1 MNPNRL
7 SLARRKRGLTKK
19 RLADLAGCG
28 ARTITAYEA
37 GEIEPGRAAMGR
49 IASTLDFPLDFFD
62 GADLDEPQVDG
73 ATFRS
78 LSRMTARQRDS
89 ALATGALGFHLARWI
104 EDGFDL
110 PGSDIP
116 DLASLDD
123 PERAADRLRME
134 WGLGWGPAPSMVRL
148 LEAKGVVVLSLSG
161 CAREIDAFSAWNGER
176 PFVFLNPS
184 NTPER
189 SRMDCAHELCH
200 LVLHRHQSTKNR
212 DVEHEAKVF
221 AGAFLMPRDGV
232 LPTARRSP
240 SVTSVI
246 RDKRRWGVSALA
258 YTVRLHRLEL
268 VSDWHYRQ
276 LCIQLSRYRK
286 NEPNGIARE
295 QSAVLGA
302 VMATL
307 RKEGVTRRELANRL
321 ELTAGDLEELLR
333 GLVITALAGGGTR
346 RQESGRTELRLVE

>member
-7 SLARRKRGLTKK
+7 SLARRKRGFTKK
-19 RLADLAGCG
+19 RLAEIARCG
-28 ARTITAYEA
+28 ARTITAYET
-37 GEIEPGRAAMGR
+37 GEIEPSRAALGR
-49 IASTLDFPLDFFD
+49 IASQLGFPLAFFD

-89 ALATGALGFHLARWI
+89 ALATGAFGFHLARWI
-104 EDGFDL
+104 EGGFDM
-110 PGSDIP
+110 PAPDIP
-116 DLASLDD
+116 DLGSLDD
-123 PERAADRLRME
+123 PEKAADRLRME

-148 LEAKGVVVLSLSG
+148 LESKGVVVLALSD

-200 LVLHRHQSTKNR
+200 LVLHRHQSTRSR
-212 DVEHEAKVF
+212 DVEHEAKIF
-221 AGAFLMPRDGV
+221 AGAFLMPENGM
-232 LPTARRSP
+232 LPTARRGS
-240 SVTSVI
+240 SLTTVI
-246 RDKRRWGVSALA
+246 KDKRRWGVSALA
-258 YTVRLHRLEL
+258 YTVRLHRLKL

-276 LCIQLSRYRK
+276 LCIQLSRYGK
-286 NEPNGIARE
+286 TEPNGIGRE
-295 QSAVLGA
+295 QSAVLGT

-307 RKEGVTRRELANRL
+307 RGEGVTRRELAERL
-321 ELTAGDLEELLR
+321 ELSVNDLEALLR
-333 GLVITALAGGGTR
+333 GLVMTGLPGGGTG
-346 RQESGRTELRLVE
+346 RQDPGRAELRLVE